1 MALPSIATP
10 EFITTIPSTGQEIRY
25 RPFLVK
31 EEKILLMALEG
42 KDQKEITNA
51 IVRLLDSCILDEV
64 DVSKLA
70 TFDIEYLFIQLR
82 GKSVGEVVELTLS
95 HTESEC
101 KHRTKYNI
109 NLDEIKVQGDIK
121 DGKVMITDEIGVK
134 MRYPTIVGASG
145 VSLDNTNGVFEL
157 ISGCI
162 EFIFDQENVYAD
174 FTPKEM
180 EDWLGHLNQ
189 SQFKKISDF
198 FEGMPSLKYNLKWKC
213 ESCGEED
220 ELQLEGLQSF
230 FI

>member
-134 MRYPTIVGASG
+134 MRYPTIIGASG
-145 VSLDNTNGVFEL
+145 VSVDNTNGVFEL
-157 ISGCI
+157 IAGCI
-162 EFIFDQENVYAD
+162 EFIFDSENVYSD

-180 EDWLGHLNQ
+180 DEWLGHLSQ

-220 ELQLEGLQSF
+220 EILLEGLQSF